1 MQCNRKSHK
10 ASSYSTLSLLR
21 RELREGNLQSILGAS
36 SRMVSSTS
44 AAPDPLLSYF
54 ILPIADDFGSAQKS
68 SSAKTISSKT
78 ISIER
83 VSERSV
89 IYISFF
95 SSKFTNAYGKLAAKC
110 QHV

>member
-1 MQCNRKSHK
+1 MQRKRKSRK
-10 ASSYSTLSLLR
+10 AGSYSTLSLLR
-21 RELREGNLQSILGAS
+21 RELREGNFQSLLGGS

-44 AAPDPLLSYF
+44 AAPDPLLSSF

-68 SSAKTISSKT
+68 SSAETILGKK

-89 IYISFF
+89 SYLSFF
-95 SSKFTNAYGKLAAKC
+95 L
-110 QHV
+110 Q